1 MAMLYLEFCGT
12 NERDNTGMVFNLAEL
27 LLMALVADWVFRK
40 CRMPGLVG
48 MLLVGVLLGPHLLGM
63 ISPAL
68 FDVGV
73 ELRPL
78 ALVVI
83 LLRAG
88 LNLDRQ
94 TLNRVG
100 IRALAL
106 ACIPALF
113 EGVAIALLAP
123 RLLGL
128 TPMASVVLGA
138 VLCAV
143 SPAVVVPKMLSCI
156 ERRRGARTGAPT
168 MVLAAAS
175 LENTLV
181 IVLIG
186 VLVGIYAGSDGHV
199 TRTLAAIPVSLVTG
213 VAVGCLTG
221 LVLCRIFEHINPRA
235 TRRAIALIGI
245 SLVLIHLEQ
254 VTRPYVPFAALPAV
268 MAIGFIML
276 ERYEQY
282 AHEMASKLSKI
293 WIFAEILLFTMIGAQ
308 IDPSVAFRIGT
319 AGLLLLGAGLC
330 ARCLGVQLCL
340 LRSSLPAGERLF
352 VCASCLPKGT
362 VQAAVGAMPLA
373 ALTAAGLDPAP
384 GGTILAMA
392 VLSIAITAPLG
403 AWALDYSAER
413 FLET

>member
-1 MAMLYLEFCGT
+1 MIFG
-12 NERDNTGMVFNLAEL
+12 LAEL
-27 LLMALVADWVFRK
+27 LLAALVADWLFRK
-40 CRMPGLVG
+40 CGLPGLVG
-48 MLLVGVLLGPHLLGM
+48 MLLVGVLFGPHVLGM

-88 LNLDRQ
+88 LKLDRQ

-100 IRALAL
+100 GRALAL
-106 ACIPALF
+106 ACVPAFL
-113 EGVAIALLAP
+113 EGVAVALLAP

-128 TPMASVVLGA
+128 SPMAAVVLGA

-143 SPAVVVPKMLSCI
+143 SPAVVVPMMLSCI
-156 ERRRGARTGAPT
+156 DRARGARTGAPT

-181 IVLIG
+181 IVIIG
-186 VLVGIYAGSDGHV
+186 VLVGLYTG
-199 TRTLAAIPVSLVTG
+199 TRNHWLGMLASIPLSM
-213 VAVGCLTG
+213 LTG
-221 LVLCRIFEHINPRA
+221 IAAGCITGLALCRIFARFDPRA
-235 TRRAIALIGI
+235 TRRAMALIGI
-245 SLVLIHLEQ
+245 SLVLLHVEQ
-254 VTRPYVPFAALPAV
+254 LARGHFPFAALPAV

-276 ERYEQY
+276 ERYEPY
-282 AHEMASKLSKI
+282 AHEMASKLAKI

-308 IDPSVAFRIGT
+308 LDLEVALRLGV
-319 AGLLLLGAGLC
+319 AGLLLLGAGLV

-340 LRSSLPAGERLF
+340 LRGTLSARERLF
-352 VCASCLPKGT
+352 VCTTCIPKGT

-373 ALTAAGLDPAP
+373 ALAAAGQDTAP
-384 GGTILAMA
+384 GESILAMA
-392 VLSIAITAPLG
+392 VLSIAVTAPLG
-403 AWALDYSAER
+403 AWAISYATEH
-413 FLET
+413 FLEEEC